1 MMQPMRPAVL
11 LLALLPAVVLAVP
24 SEAASQHAYSV
35 HVLPDP
41 TGDVSPYGRCGA
53 LEGYVAGQETGY
65 DARQIRVPAGSTL
78 RASLVAQ
85 ANVFAGDLGLDWS
98 LRVYDA
104 RWRELARSSGPPW
117 RTTVM
122 RSFATAQTV
131 WLLACNRR
139 GHPDA
144 RVTYTLG

>member
-1 MMQPMRPAVL
+1 MRPAAL
-11 LLALLPAVVLAVP
+11 LLALLPVVGLVGP
-24 SEAASQHAYSV
+24 SSAATEQHSYSV

-41 TGDVSPYGRCGA
+41 TSGLTPYGHCGA

-65 DARQIRVPAGSTL
+65 DARRLRVPAGSTL

-85 ANVFAGDLGLDWS
+85 ANVFAGDIGLNWS

-104 RWRELARSSGPPW
+104 TWRELARSSGPAW
-117 RTTVM
+117 RTTVT
-122 RSFATAQTV
+122 RSFTKAQTV